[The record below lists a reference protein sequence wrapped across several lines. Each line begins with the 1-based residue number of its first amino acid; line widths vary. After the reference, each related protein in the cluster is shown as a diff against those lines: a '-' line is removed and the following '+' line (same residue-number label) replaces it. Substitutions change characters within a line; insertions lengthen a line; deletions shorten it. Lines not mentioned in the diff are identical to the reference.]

1 MAETVTIDLGDGT
14 TVRAEVLGEVNFQQ
28 PETPSDVWGDS
39 GDAGWSGGRR
49 AASQLG
55 SAVALTLDQV
65 RSTVQGVGRWAAE
78 SIAQDAAGSPDTF
91 EVEFGLKLAVKSGQ
105 LLGVI
110 AEAGSEAG
118 LTVRLS
124 WDLAERR
131 RQQEAAAAAADPAG
145 TAATTTTPPSARNAS
160 DSASAPAP
168 RAADAE

>member
-14 TVRAEVLGEVNFQQ
+14 TVRAEVIGEVNFQQ

-39 GDAGWSGGRR
+39 GDAAWGGGRR

-78 SIAQDAAGSPDTF
+78 SIAQGAAGSPDTF

-131 RQQEAAAAAADPAG
+131 RQQEATVAEATTAGLPVQNAPAG
-145 TAATTTTPPSARNAS
+145 
-160 DSASAPAP
+160 ASAPAP

>member
-14 TVRAEVLGEVNFQQ
+14 TVRAEVIGEVNFQQ
-28 PETPSDVWGDS
+28 PDAASDEADGS
-39 GDAGWSGGRR
+39 GDAAFRAGRR
-49 AASQLG
+49 AAAQLG
-55 SAVALTLDQV
+55 SAVVLTLDEV
-65 RSTVQGVGRWAAE
+65 RNTVQGLGRWAAN
-78 SIAQDAAGSPDTF
+78 SIAQDAAGGPDAF

-131 RQQEAAAAAADPAG
+131 RRQADPQN
-145 TAATTTTPPSARNAS
+145 TP
-160 DSASAPAP
+160 
-168 RAADAE
+168 ADTE

>member
-1 MAETVTIDLGDGT
+1 MTIDLGDGT
-14 TVRAEVLGEVNFQQ
+14 TVRAEVIGEVNFQH
-28 PETPSDVWGDS
+28 PEAPSDVWGDS
-39 GDAGWSGGRR
+39 GDAAWGGGRR

-78 SIAQDAAGSPDTF
+78 SIAQGAAGSPDTF

-131 RQQEAAAAAADPAG
+131 RQLEATAAEAATAGLPAQNAPAG
-145 TAATTTTPPSARNAS
+145 
-160 DSASAPAP
+160 ASAPAP
-168 RAADAE
+168 RTADAE